1 MRHHETAG
9 VPEASDIL
17 TEATVL
23 QQTMWPEVP
32 CSTGALLHGWTTAAE
47 LFSSPSA
54 LQEFL
59 DYEASFDPGVDI
71 KSRAAFLM
79 SDYCYIFFMATV
91 PLLVSRGI
99 VPDMSPDAFSLQFY
113 THHGEHDGEPMT
125 VRRARVRLLSPQI
138 FADRDDGPH
147 STVTDHAGL
156 CEHFRMGVEQHF
168 RRCEHV
174 IEQADFTKVAFLRQ
188 MKSEKLVVDCR
199 GDKIQELY
207 LVAHLDWCAWV
218 RDLRTREAHFIQLRF
233 ELDSR
238 RLRALVG
245 EPADAP
251 AGNRKTFD
259 TFSGGL
265 SCPHATASCKMA
277 ETAQLTLLGAG
288 VLLTFGEVTRNPVWQ
303 ERCHFPKGQYRA
315 RLF

>member
-1 MRHHETAG
+1 MRRTMRHHETAG

-23 QQTMWPEVP
+23 QQSMWPEVP
-32 CSTGALLHGWTTAAE
+32 CSTGAMLPGWTTAAE

-59 DYEASFDPGVDI
+59 DYEGSFDPGVDL

-91 PLLVSRGI
+91 PLLVGRGI

-168 RRCEHV
+168 HPLVEALAKRTGFSKNAQWRLVGDAIAGRFLDVGRRFGCL
-174 IEQADFTKVAFLRQ
+174 ADALSTAMAIVKVQGSPLNNRQLGYFDLTLHDSALKEPFTYTFRARGGCCRYYTVVGAEKCPTCVL
-188 MKSEKLVVDCR
+188 KSSDERDACLL
-199 GDKIQELY
+199 QEM
-207 LVAHLDWCAWV
+207 
-218 RDLRTREAHFIQLRF
+218 RAHFCL
-233 ELDSR
+233 
-238 RLRALVG
+238 
-245 EPADAP
+245 
-251 AGNRKTFD
+251 K
-259 TFSGGL
+259 
-265 SCPHATASCKMA
+265 
-277 ETAQLTLLGAG
+277 
-288 VLLTFGEVTRNPVWQ
+288 
-303 ERCHFPKGQYRA
+303 
-315 RLF
+315 